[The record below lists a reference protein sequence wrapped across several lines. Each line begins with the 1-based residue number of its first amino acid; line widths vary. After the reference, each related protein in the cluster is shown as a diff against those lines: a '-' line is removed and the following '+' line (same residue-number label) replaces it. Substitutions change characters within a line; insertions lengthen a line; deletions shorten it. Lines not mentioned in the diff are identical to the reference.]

1 MFRSESQIQPLRAVL
16 KDESVLA
23 LRMSLGRAFQRV
35 GAAAAKALSPQDRR
49 SVLTGCR
56 RLASADLRQRVGV
69 WRWRRSEREGGA
81 RLLRAFKVKSRILKS
96 IRYLTGSQWR
106 SWRTGVWSE
115 RWVDVSIRAAEF

>member
-1 MFRSESQIQPLRAVL
+1 MKACWHCGC
-16 KDESVLA
+16 DEEGFPEGGGGST
-23 LRMSLGRAFQRV
+23 
-35 GAAAAKALSPQDRR
+35 KALSPQDWR

-81 RLLRAFKVKSRILKS
+81 RLLRALKVMSSILKS
-96 IRYLTGSQWR
+96 IRFLTGSQWR